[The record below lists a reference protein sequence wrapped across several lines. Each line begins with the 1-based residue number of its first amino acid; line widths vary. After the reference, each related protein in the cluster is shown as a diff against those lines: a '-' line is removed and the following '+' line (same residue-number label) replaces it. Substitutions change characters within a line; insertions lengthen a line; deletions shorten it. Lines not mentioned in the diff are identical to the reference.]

1 MRSLLRFKKCN
12 HFFGLLEKSDLFK
25 TQRSDAIGRN
35 KPVFYLAKR
44 VIQIPVLV
52 FVVVTL
58 GFVLM
63 KVAPGDPV
71 SMFAGEGA
79 TPEYLEMIRK
89 EYGLDK
95 PISQQYVSYIS
106 GILVGNWGYSLSF
119 ERPVL
124 RVILER
130 MPYTLLLSFAGFLI
144 AVPLGVILGV
154 AAALK
159 RASLLDS
166 LISAFATFFN
176 SIPAFIIG
184 LVLMYLFAVVYRML
198 PLGGV
203 QTVGASYLGFGERLL
218 DLLKHLV
225 LPSVSLALIWMVGY
239 ARVMRN
245 TMTESLLSD
254 YVRAAT
260 SRGIARRRVVF
271 RHAFRN
277 SILSIVTLAGIH
289 VGYMIGGV
297 ILTETV
303 FSWFGIGYLVIQA
316 VAFRDYPL
324 LMGILFFSSLW
335 VAIVNLLVDSI
346 YIAVDPRVRLR

>member
-1 MRSLLRFKKCN
+1 M
-12 HFFGLLEKSDLFK
+12 
-25 TQRSDAIGRN
+25 
-35 KPVFYLAKR
+35 FYIAKR
-44 VIQIPVLV
+44 LIQIPVLV

-58 GFVLM
+58 GFILM
-63 KVAPGDPV
+63 KIAPGDPV
-71 SMFAGEGA
+71 AMFAGEGA
-79 TPEYLEMIRK
+79 TPEYLEMIRQ

-95 PISQQYVSYIS
+95 SIPQQYISYMR
-106 GILVGNWGYSLSF
+106 GILIGNWGYSLSF

-124 RVILER
+124 MVILER
-130 MPYTLLLSFAGFLI
+130 MPFTLLLSFAGFLI
-144 AVPLGVILGV
+144 AVPLGIILGV
-154 AAALK
+154 SAALK
-159 RASLLDS
+159 RGSPLDS
-166 LISAFATFFN
+166 FISAFATFFN

-184 LVLMYLFAVVYRML
+184 LVLMFIFAVILRLL
-198 PLGGV
+198 PLGGI
-203 QTVGASYLGFGERLL
+203 QTVGADYTGFFDKVL
-218 DLLKHLV
+218 DWLKHLV
-225 LPSVSLALIWMVGY
+225 LPAVSLALIWMVGY

-254 YVRAAT
+254 YVRAAI
-260 SRGIARRRVVF
+260 SRGISRRRVVF

-277 SILSIVTLAGIH
+277 SILAIVTLAGIH

-335 VAIVNLLVDSI
+335 VAVVNLLVDSI
-346 YIAVDPRVRLR
+346 YITVDPRVRLR

>member
-1 MRSLLRFKKCN
+1 L
-12 HFFGLLEKSDLFK
+12 
-25 TQRSDAIGRN
+25 
-35 KPVFYLAKR
+35 FYLAKR
-44 VIQIPVLV
+44 LIQIPVLV

-58 GFVLM
+58 GFILM
-63 KVAPGDPV
+63 KAAPGDPV
-71 SMFAGEGA
+71 AMFAGEGA

-95 PISQQYVSYIS
+95 PIPQQYVSYMR
-106 GILVGNWGYSLSF
+106 GILTGNWGYSLSF

-154 AAALK
+154 IAALK
-159 RASLLDS
+159 RASLIDTF
-166 LISAFATFFN
+166 ISAFATFFN

-184 LVLMYLFAVVYRML
+184 LVLMYVFAVILRML
-198 PLGGV
+198 PLGGIH
-203 QTVGASYLGFGERLL
+203 TVGASYTGSGDSFL

-225 LPSVSLALIWMVGY
+225 LPATSLALIWMVGY

-260 SRGIARRRVVF
+260 SRGISRTRVVF

-316 VAFRDYPL
+316 TSFRDYPL

-335 VAIVNLLVDSI
+335 VSIVNLLVDSI
-346 YIAVDPRVRLR
+346 YITVDPRVRLR